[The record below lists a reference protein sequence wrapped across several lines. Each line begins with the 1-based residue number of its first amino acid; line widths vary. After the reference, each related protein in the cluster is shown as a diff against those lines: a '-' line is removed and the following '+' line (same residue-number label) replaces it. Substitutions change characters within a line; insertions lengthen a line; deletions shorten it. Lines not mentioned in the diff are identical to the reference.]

1 MLRVNGLDNRS
12 HLDNKDLQAL
22 SWLNVPDRVRF
33 FRISH
38 LFRIWHKIA
47 PKYLLPNF
55 KSISNAH
62 THNTRGS
69 SYNFHLSR
77 ELSVSPNGFSFKAIK
92 QWNQLPNSLKSIDNL
107 KTATVFTRSIWVILL
122 CYHLTDSTW
131 YRHFHFTRWFYDC
144 NELYFLKTLFE
155 KVYVDF
161 YRLSF
166 EAALQFC
173 RIVILCVF
181 VNKFIHSFSYQ

>member
-1 MLRVNGLDNRS
+1 MLSERLNVIQRKMLRFVNGLDNRS
-12 HLDNKDLQAL
+12 HVDNKNLQDLL
-22 SWLNVPDRVRF
+22 WLNVPDRVRF

-77 ELSVSPNGFSFKAIK
+77 ELSVSPNGFSFTAIE

-107 KTATVFTRSIWVILL
+107 KV
-122 CYHLTDSTW
+122 
-131 YRHFHFTRWFYDC
+131 
-144 NELYFLKTLFE
+144 LKT
-155 KVYVDF
+155 K
-161 YRLSF
+161 
-166 EAALQFC
+166 LQQF
-173 RIVILCVF
+173 LLAQ
-181 VNKFIHSFSYQ
+181 YG

>member
-47 PKYLLPNF
+47 PTYLLPNF

-131 YRHFHFTRWFYDC
+131 YRHFHFTP
-144 NELYFLKTLFE
+144 
-155 KVYVDF
+155 
-161 YRLSF
+161 
-166 EAALQFC
+166 
-173 RIVILCVF
+173 
-181 VNKFIHSFSYQ
+181 